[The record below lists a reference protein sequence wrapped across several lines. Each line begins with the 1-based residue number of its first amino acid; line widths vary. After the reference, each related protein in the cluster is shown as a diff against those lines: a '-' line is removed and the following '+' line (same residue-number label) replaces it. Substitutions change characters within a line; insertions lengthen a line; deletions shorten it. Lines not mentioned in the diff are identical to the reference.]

1 MPRVLYGQ
9 LWRWQS
15 VNSNSN
21 NNNNNKSNDSKY
33 FFYAYFVLTTTMK
46 LALLSSPFTHVATEA
61 QRSK

>member
-1 MPRVLYGQ
+1 MPRVLYRQ

-15 VNSNSN
+15 VNSNSS

-46 LALLSSPFTHVATEA
+46 LALLSPSTHVATEA